1 MLREATVRLDVVL
14 MMCDISVAIGEGQTD
29 FSKDN
34 LNELINPGETL
45 WKWKTLEDYF
55 REKEAQEAK

>member
-1 MLREATVRLDVVL
+1 MGN
-14 MMCDISVAIGEGQTD
+14 ISVVISEGHAD

-55 REKEAQEAK
+55 RKKEAQEAK

>member
-1 MLREATVRLDVVL
+1 MVL
-14 MMCDISVAIGEGQTD
+14 TMGNISVVISEGRAD

>member
-1 MLREATVRLDVVL
+1 MTTRLDMVL
-14 MMCDISVAIGEGQTD
+14 TMGNISVVISEGRAD

-34 LNELINPGETL
+34 LNELINTGETL

>member
-1 MLREATVRLDVVL
+1 MTTRLDMVL
-14 MMCDISVAIGEGQTD
+14 TMGNISVVISEGRAD